1 MKILTENK
9 IVKLKNEVITKMYN
23 ALVELHEKKEC
34 EYHPNEDTIKCHK
47 HDEILD
53 LVLKHFYAKP
63 TGERQYEWSKTEDL
77 SNLI

>member
-1 MKILTENK
+1 MKILTNNK
-9 IVKLKNEVITKMYN
+9 ISTIKNEVITKMYN

-63 TGERQYEWSKTEDL
+63 TGEKKYDWCNSSDL
-77 SNLI
+77 SNLL